1 MNTITLC
8 CTGYGLAYEM
18 RPDYT
23 QFSIEDHYELGCI
36 DAPDALP
43 QGATARREST
53 IGVCAATINFH
64 RESLQ

>member
-8 CTGYGLAYEM
+8 CTGYGMAYKM

-23 QFSIEDHYELGCI
+23 QDSIALHYELGCI
-36 DAPDALP
+36 DAPNALP

-53 IGVCAATINFH
+53 SVVYAATINFH